1 MEDEQLNYVSV
12 IVTYNRKKL
21 LLTALDSVLKQN
33 PQPAK
38 VILIDNHST
47 DGTESMIKESELMN
61 NNLFRYVRLPENVGG
76 SGGFSKGVELALEYD
91 ADWISLSDDDAV
103 FEPDYFFYIGKVAQE
118 NSQIK
123 AFAGTIKLPDGRI
136 QLDQRNRITNWNYFS
151 YQSVP
156 QAEYRGN
163 FEIDLFTFC
172 GCVIST
178 ELIKQ
183 IGAPHD
189 DFFIWYDDIEYAL
202 RIRLYSKIINVSQAI
217 ITHHTHWVD
226 VHSTYPAD
234 WREYYWIRNRTV
246 TVKELGRNRLMVNV
260 WLLLFI
266 PVMFTRIL
274 RQSMYKHKRL
284 HAMYVHLVGT
294 RDAWIGKMGKNPKFL
309 P

>member
-1 MEDEQLNYVSV
+1 MVIVDKKSFILYNSCGSV
-12 IVTYNRKKL
+12 IMSN
-21 LLTALDSVLKQN
+21 
-33 PQPAK
+33 
-38 VILIDNHST
+38 
-47 DGTESMIKESELMN
+47 
-61 NNLFRYVRLPENVGG
+61 
-76 SGGFSKGVELALEYD
+76 
-91 ADWISLSDDDAV
+91 
-103 FEPDYFFYIGKVAQE
+103 
-118 NSQIK
+118 
-123 AFAGTIKLPDGRI
+123 
-136 QLDQRNRITNWNYFS
+136 
-151 YQSVP
+151 
-156 QAEYRGN
+156 
-163 FEIDLFTFC
+163 
-172 GCVIST
+172 

>member
-1 MEDEQLNYVSV
+1 M
-12 IVTYNRKKL
+12 
-21 LLTALDSVLKQN
+21 
-33 PQPAK
+33 
-38 VILIDNHST
+38 
-47 DGTESMIKESELMN
+47 
-61 NNLFRYVRLPENVGG
+61 
-76 SGGFSKGVELALEYD
+76 
-91 ADWISLSDDDAV
+91 
-103 FEPDYFFYIGKVAQE
+103 
-118 NSQIK
+118 
-123 AFAGTIKLPDGRI
+123 PDGRI